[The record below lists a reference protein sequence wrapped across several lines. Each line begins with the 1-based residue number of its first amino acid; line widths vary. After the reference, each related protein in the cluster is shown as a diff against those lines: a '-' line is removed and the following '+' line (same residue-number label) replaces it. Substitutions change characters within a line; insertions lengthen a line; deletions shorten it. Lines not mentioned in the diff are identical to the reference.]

1 MMVLVATAD
10 QHRERERLGALH
22 ALQILD
28 TPPEERFDRIARLA
42 AMILGTPVGLIGFID
57 EDRQWFKAAHGTELV
72 DVPLETSICR
82 TAVVADEPLV
92 VPDATRDERFAHFPT
107 VTGDPH
113 VRFYAGWPVHAP
125 SGEAL
130 GTICVFDSTP
140 RRPTAE
146 QLGALRDLARVAELE
161 LGATRASEAL
171 IAQREE
177 HAWLLA
183 VLDASTDGVL
193 ALSRDGQVGLVNQTA
208 EQLLRLPEGGA
219 FADDVAALLGTEPA
233 PGVTRCELLRAD
245 GTTFPALC
253 RRTPV
258 GGPGA
263 VVGELI
269 AFTDLTEQLA
279 LGRMQDDFTRLA
291 AHELRTPLTSVLGFG
306 ELLGADRDELTPR
319 HRDAVD
325 AVVRNARRLEVL
337 VDDLLLVMRL
347 ESGHVGLRREPVDV
361 RAVVAEVC
369 AAAGIS
375 LGGPDAPAVA
385 DADSPL
391 VRRAV
396 RAMVDQSLRG
406 TPEGAPPPDVVVR
419 AADGIVEIA
428 VTDHGPGL
436 PADELAQITR
446 PFHRAATSGPFEGPG
461 LDLTI
466 ARGVAEAH
474 GGRFGVAS
482 PAGAGLVTTLALPA
496 VSPAG

>member
-92 VPDATRDERFAHFPT
+92 VPDATRDARFAGFPT
-107 VTGDPH
+107 VTGEPH

-140 RRPTAE
+140 RRPTEE
-146 QLGALRDLARVAELE
+146 QLAALRDLARIAELE
-161 LGATRASEAL
+161 IGASRASEAL

-193 ALSRDGQVGLVNQTA
+193 ALARDGHVGLVNRTA

-219 FADDVAALLGTEPA
+219 FVDDVAGLLGSDP
-233 PGVTRCELLRAD
+233 PQGVGRIELRRTD

-258 GGPGA
+258 GGPGELL
-263 VVGELI
+263 GELI
-269 AFTDLTEQLA
+269 AFTDLTDQLA

-306 ELLGADRDELTPR
+306 ELLDADREDLTPR

-347 ESGHVGLRREPVDV
+347 ESGHVGLRREPVDIG
-361 RAVVAEVC
+361 AVVAEAC
-369 AAAGIS
+369 AAAG
-375 LGGPDAPAVA
+375 LPAGATADDAVA
-385 DADSPL
+385 DADPVL

-396 RAMVDQSLRG
+396 RAMVDQAMRA
-406 TPEGAPPPDVVVR
+406 TAEGARPPDVEIL
-419 AADGIVEIA
+419 AEGGGIA
-428 VTDHGPGL
+428 VAVADHGPGV

-466 ARGVAEAH
+466 ARGIAEAH
-474 GGRFGVAS
+474 GGSFDVAS
-482 PAGAGLVTTLALPA
+482 PPGAGLVTTLRLPL
-496 VSPAG
+496 SPAG